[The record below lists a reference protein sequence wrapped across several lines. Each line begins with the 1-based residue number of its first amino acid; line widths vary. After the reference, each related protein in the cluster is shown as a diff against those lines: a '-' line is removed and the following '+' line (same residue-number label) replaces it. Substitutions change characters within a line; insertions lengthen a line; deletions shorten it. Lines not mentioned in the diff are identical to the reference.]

1 MRTSLLARIE
11 RLERLERQV
20 QEPLYFILANQ
31 ALISIGVRRGRFALT
46 SQGIAP
52 RIVAISLSRPA

>member
-11 RLERLERQV
+11 RLERERQV
-20 QEPLYFILANQ
+20 QEPLYFILVNQ